1 MVKVLPTLEPRQ
13 ISDTTIL
20 IVPSVDHPPRV
31 PKVLT
36 AIAFGMKIIDF
47 KWVVDQREST
57 KTLRLSNYEMEY
69 QSVHSLFS
77 DYQFI
82 VPAKKEIVA
91 KNSKTQS
98 IYVDFLKTLVLQGG
112 GQLLS
117 ANRIRAGVSRTN

>member
-57 KTLRLSNYEMEY
+57 KTLRLGNYEMEY

-82 VPAKKEIVA
+82 VPAQKEIVA

>member
-20 IVPSVDHPPRV
+20 IVPSADHPPRV

-82 VPAKKEIVA
+82 VPAQKEIVA

>member
-82 VPAKKEIVA
+82 VPAQKEIVA

>member
-1 MVKVLPTLEPRQ
+1 MKVLPTLEPRQ

-82 VPAKKEIVA
+82 VPAQKEIVA

>member
-1 MVKVLPTLEPRQ
+1 MAKVLPTLEPRQ

-82 VPAKKEIVA
+82 VPAQKEIVA